1 MEKLPGPEAIA
12 TCIRVAPVWIDELL
26 AELEQDESRTTA
38 RYLLYGYL
46 TAYWAY
52 LSEHR
57 PGVFVNMREEE
68 VVASEK
74 DATDE
79 GVLIRV
85 GEHKTTVQFGEASLA
100 LNMEELTWVKWL
112 LAIKRKLRS
121 RNRYLLF
128 TTGKS
133 SFRNMT
139 RYLKLAWTQMGLKGD
154 INFTLIRTALAD
166 SAKTLLPE
174 AERKKVSASMC
185 HDVRTADRFYAHN
198 PNIAEAMEVRR
209 KMTAVLQ
216 QQCEGSGSSGS
227 AEAQTGGKAKKKT
240 TRRELTSSSESEP
253 EAEVPAGGAST
264 EEADK
269 QVRLVRTLPVV
280 KLSPLK
286 ASIKRV
292 LRMRQ
297 ARARVKK
304 ALGKT
309 P

>member
-1 MEKLPGPEAIA
+1 MLTTRPPHSRLTLDQTKEVLTFVEKARRETNREIVLHQNRVKRAKMEKLPGPEAIA
-12 TCIRVAPVWIDELL
+12 TCIRVAPVRIDELL

-46 TAYWAY
+46 TAYWAC
-52 LSEHR
+52 LSGHR

-74 DATDE
+74 DATDA

-85 GEHKTTVQFGEASLA
+85 AEHKTTVQFSEASLA
-100 LNMEELTWVKWL
+100 LTMEELTWVKRL

-185 HDVRTADRFYAHN
+185 HDVWTAERFYAHN

-216 QQCEGSGSSGS
+216 QQCEGSGY
-227 AEAQTGGKAKKKT
+227 
-240 TRRELTSSSESEP
+240 
-253 EAEVPAGGAST
+253 
-264 EEADK
+264 
-269 QVRLVRTLPVV
+269 
-280 KLSPLK
+280 
-286 ASIKRV
+286 I
-292 LRMRQ
+292 MN
-297 ARARVKK
+297 
-304 ALGKT
+304 
-309 P
+309 